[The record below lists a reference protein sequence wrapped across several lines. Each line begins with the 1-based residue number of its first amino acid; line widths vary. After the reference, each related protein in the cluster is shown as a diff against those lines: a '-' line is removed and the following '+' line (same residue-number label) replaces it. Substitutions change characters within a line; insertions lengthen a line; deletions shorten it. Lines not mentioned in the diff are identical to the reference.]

1 MCNGLNQTPCG
12 DLYAPP
18 SRNNLSLLAIIE
30 LVIMFAVAILCA
42 LDLFDFFDHGGS
54 LKTIT
59 GILTL
64 IDDIII
70 VAAICYIIYGLF
82 CAFTSYQMK
91 IGILLFVV
99 GGILAM
105 VVLILQIIYNT
116 DNSILYKIF
125 LFILFLYLTW
135 ILWNQAARL

>member
-1 MCNGLNQTPCG
+1 MCTGCNQTPCG

-30 LVIMFAVAILCA
+30 LVIMLVVAVLCA
-42 LDLFDFFDHGGS
+42 IELVHIFGNKLDY
-54 LKTIT
+54 I
-59 GILTL
+59 GILVL
-64 IDDIII
+64 IDDIVI
-70 VAAICYIIYGLF
+70 VAAICYIVYGLF
-82 CAFTSYQMK
+82 CSFTGNQMK

-105 VVLILQIIYNT
+105 VILVLQISKGGQ
-116 DNSILYKIF
+116 DILYKI
-125 LFILFLYLTW
+125 LQFILFLYLTW

>member
-1 MCNGLNQTPCG
+1 MCTGINQTPCG

-30 LVIMFAVAILCA
+30 LVIMLVVAVLCA
-42 LDLFDFFDHGGS
+42 IEIGNLFGKSG
-54 LKTIT
+54 LGTI
-59 GILTL
+59 GVLVL

-70 VAAICYIIYGLF
+70 VAAICYIVYGLF
-82 CAFTSYQMK
+82 CSFTGYQLK
-91 IGILLFVV
+91 IGIMLFAV

-105 VVLILQIIYNT
+105 VILVLQITNNKDDFFYKILQ
-116 DNSILYKIF
+116 
-125 LFILFLYLTW
+125 FILFLYLTW

>member
-1 MCNGLNQTPCG
+1 MCTGINQTPCG

-30 LVIMFAVAILCA
+30 LVIMLVVAILCA
-42 LDLFDFFDHGGS
+42 IEIGNLFGKSG
-54 LKTIT
+54 LGTI
-59 GILTL
+59 GVLVL

-70 VAAICYIIYGLF
+70 VAAICYIVYGLF
-82 CAFTSYQMK
+82 CSFTGYQLK
-91 IGILLFVV
+91 IGIMLFAV

-105 VVLILQIIYNT
+105 VILVLQITNNKDDFFYKILQ
-116 DNSILYKIF
+116 
-125 LFILFLYLTW
+125 FILFLYLTW

>member
-1 MCNGLNQTPCG
+1 MCNGLNQTPCA
-12 DLYAPP
+12 DLYSPP

-30 LVIMFAVAILCA
+30 LVIMLVVAILCA
-42 LDLFDFFDHGGS
+42 LDLIDFFDHGGS
-54 LKTIT
+54 LNHIT

-105 VVLILQIIYNT
+105 VVLILQIFIVLFSKLGYSFFNK
-116 DNSILYKIF
+116 SSMCKI
-125 LFILFLYLTW
+125 
-135 ILWNQAARL
+135 

>member
-1 MCNGLNQTPCG
+1 MCTGCNQTPCG

-30 LVIMFAVAILCA
+30 LVIMLVVAVLCA
-42 LDLFDFFDHGGS
+42 IEIGNLFGKSG
-54 LKTIT
+54 LGTI
-59 GILTL
+59 GVLVL

-70 VAAICYIIYGLF
+70 VAAICYIVYGLF
-82 CAFTSYQMK
+82 CSFTGYQLK
-91 IGILLFVV
+91 IGIMLFAV

-105 VVLILQIIYNT
+105 VILVLQIINNK
-116 DNSILYKIF
+116 DDFFYKI
-125 LFILFLYLTW
+125 LQFILFLYLTW